1 MNSAEIENPSYP
13 TGDESPS
20 SGADEHFASADHES
34 AGGAKPHPA
43 ETLYRHASAGAAAA
57 ANEASGAI
65 DGAASTLAESGHKL
79 GQAADA
85 LAEQIRKVSS
95 YFENRGLEDVIGD
108 ARRLV
113 ERNPA
118 LFIAGGVAVGFA
130 LSRLLT
136 SAEQNRAGR
145 RH

>member
-1 MNSAEIENPSYP
+1 MSSAEIENSSQS
-13 TGDESPS
+13 TGSDSTS
-20 SGADEHFASADHES
+20 SGAGEHS
-34 AGGAKPHPA
+34 AGLDYEPA
-43 ETLYRHASAGAAAA
+43 SGKEDLAEALYRDASTGAAAA
-57 ANEASGAI
+57 ASDASATAES
-65 DGAASTLAESGHKL
+65 AASAFADSGHEKL
-79 GQAADA
+79 SQAANA
-85 LAEQIRKVSS
+85 LSEQIRKVSS
-95 YFENRGLEDVIGD
+95 YFENRGIDDVIGD

-136 SAEQNRAGR
+136 SAEQSRSGR